1 MSLSPPSPLGDA
13 TPGTSSLTDPFR
25 PTFFE
30 LIASSQLRS
39 LLSPAA
45 RFTLSVLAQ
54 RNPRIFLR
62 TFNSFEEL
70 WALCMF
76 FIERHYL
83 TTWGSSFAENFYG
96 LRRRRRKGLSES
108 NSRLPPSK
116 YPDKLTKA
124 QVYACLLFLVGVPY
138 LKNKVHEWW
147 ERNGGGID
155 DEVLFGDEQE
165 ANMQS
170 DQSNQGNS
178 GGGGLTFTG
187 EFESESSM
195 ESSSRKRLM
204 AKISSMA
211 QVAKTH
217 TLKAYPYATSFWQL
231 WILSYNIRYL
241 FNHTPYWRPYLSFLK
256 LEIKRVG
263 PNDYPSSIPLLPPN
277 LPNPLREPAEFT
289 RRMVSSSPYI
299 FFESLKYA
307 LPASLFFFKFL
318 EWWYSSENPR
328 RSRRGG
334 GGDGETGDGSGHG
347 SVGFGAPKPLL
358 PSDKGVLYR
367 RLKGYIQPQLTV
379 SPDEDDDDGGS
390 DDEKQHSRNRPST
403 SPSLIHNTCPI
414 CGSLPIQ
421 NPAVLSTGY
430 AFCYTCI
437 TAYVEKHNRCPVT
450 RQKIVDGTDG
460 IRRVLA

>member
-1 MSLSPPSPLGDA
+1 MSFLSPTPLGDN
-13 TPGTSSLTDPFR
+13 TPGSATSDPYR

-62 TFNSFEEL
+62 AFNNFEEL
-70 WALCMF
+70 WALCMLLV
-76 FIERHYL
+76 ERHYL

-116 YPDKLTKA
+116 YPDKLTKP
-124 QVYACLLFLVGVPY
+124 QVYACLFFLVGAPY
-138 LKNKVHEWW
+138 LQSKAHDWW
-147 ERNGGGID
+147 ERNGGGIEA
-155 DEVLFGDEQE
+155 DEDLFGDQDETAREQQQ
-165 ANMQS
+165 MQQRQ
-170 DQSNQGNS
+170 QSE
-178 GGGGLTFTG
+178 LTFTG
-187 EFESESSM
+187 NFEE
-195 ESSSRKRLM
+195 EEATTSRVKRLCARLTTILAM
-204 AKISSMA
+204 LKARA
-211 QVAKTH
+211 
-217 TLKAYPYATSFWQL
+217 LKAYPYATSFWQL

-241 FNHTPYWRPYLSFLK
+241 FNHTPYWRPYLSLMK

-277 LPNPLREPAEFT
+277 LPNPLRQPGEFT
-289 RRMVSSSPYI
+289 QRLLASSPYI

-307 LPASLFFFKFL
+307 LPASLFVFKFL
-318 EWWYSSENPR
+318 EWWYSSDNPR
-328 RSRRGG
+328 RSRDSRQGQGDGDGG
-334 GGDGETGDGSGHG
+334 G
-347 SVGFGAPKPLL
+347 SVHFGPPKPLL
-358 PSDKGVLYR
+358 PSEHGVLYR
-367 RLKGYIQPQLTV
+367 RLREFRMPSLTV
-379 SPDEDDDDGGS
+379 SRTSDGDDTTSVQEKEDKIS
-390 DDEKQHSRNRPST
+390 NA
-403 SPSLIHNTCPI
+403 LIHNTCPL
-414 CGSLPIQ
+414 CGTIPIQ

-437 TAYVEKHNRCPVT
+437 NRYVEKHNRCPVT
-450 RQKIVDGTDG
+450 RAKLPDGTDG

>member
-1 MSLSPPSPLGDA
+1 MDLSPLGDNS
-13 TPGTSSLTDPFR
+13 PGSAASDPFR

-62 TFNSFEEL
+62 AFNSFEEL
-70 WALCMF
+70 WALCMLLV
-76 FIERHYL
+76 ERHYL
-83 TTWGSSFAENFYG
+83 KTWGSSFAENFYG

-116 YPDKLTKA
+116 YPDKLTNT
-124 QVYACLLFLVGVPY
+124 QVYACLFFLVGVPY
-138 LKNKVHEWW
+138 LKAKVHDWW
-147 ERNGGGID
+147 ERNGGGVD
-155 DEVLFGDEQE
+155 DEALFDDEAEQQQQQE
-165 ANMQS
+165 STN
-170 DQSNQGNS
+170 
-178 GGGGLTFTG
+178 GLTFTG
-187 EFESESSM
+187 KFD
-195 ESSSRKRLM
+195 SSSEKPSIRARISALAAT
-204 AKISSMA
+204 AKA
-211 QVAKTH
+211 RA
-217 TLKAYPYATSFWQL
+217 LKSYPYAATFWQL
-231 WILSYNIRYL
+231 WILSYNVRYL
-241 FNHTPYWRPYLSFLK
+241 FNHTPYWRPYLSFMK

-263 PNDYPSSIPLLPPN
+263 PNDYPSSVPLLPPN

-289 RRMVSSSPYI
+289 RRLVSSSPYI

-328 RSRRGG
+328 RTRRDGQGDDGKGG
-334 GGDGETGDGSGHG
+334 SATIA
-347 SVGFGAPKPLL
+347 FGAPKPLL
-358 PSDKGVLYR
+358 PSPRGVLHKH
-367 RLKGYIQPQLTV
+367 LKGYRQPQVTV
-379 SPDEDDDDGGS
+379 APDEDDD
-390 DDEKQHSRNRPST
+390 EKVSPPKG
-403 SPSLIHNTCPI
+403 PSLVHNTCPI

-437 TAYVEKHNRCPVT
+437 HGYVEKYNRCPVT
-450 RQKIVDGTDG
+450 RASVVDGVDG